1 MLLLPHAAWSSA
13 LKRCQSKHRDH
24 LLWLRVKRG
33 TIDCF
38 AELSCWGLHR
48 MAFQSVS
55 EQHLAAIAAQLLLAE
70 GIQDVGTWLPII
82 CCLALEAAQSASPSA
97 MVANGNIDP
106 RFYIK
111 VSCPG

>member
-1 MLLLPHAAWSSA
+1 
-13 LKRCQSKHRDH
+13 
-24 LLWLRVKRG
+24 
-33 TIDCF
+33 
-38 AELSCWGLHR
+38 

-70 GIQDVGTWLPII
+70 GIQDVGMWLPII
-82 CCLALEAAQSASPSA
+82 CCLALEAAQSVSPSA

-111 VSCPG
+111 VRCNDNLCCFISGSSCWDHLLLCMGRF